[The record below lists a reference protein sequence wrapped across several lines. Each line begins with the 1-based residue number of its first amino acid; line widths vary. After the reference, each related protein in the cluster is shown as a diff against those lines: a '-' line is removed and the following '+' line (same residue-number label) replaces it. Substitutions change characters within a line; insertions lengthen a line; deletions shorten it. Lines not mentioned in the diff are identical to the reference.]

1 MRKKLFLTVV
11 GFFFLSI
18 IFGSDVSISK
28 EKIKEEETYKNIELF
43 IDAMRIVEQ
52 DYVKEVK
59 GKDLIY
65 GALKGMM
72 MSLDPYSAF
81 LEPEIKK
88 ELQIETKGEFE
99 GVGME
104 ITLKDG
110 IITVVSPIEDTPAW
124 KAGVKAGDRI
134 IKINGE
140 STKGMT
146 TLEAAQ
152 KLRGKKGTKVKISIM
167 RENVPK
173 LIEIEIIRDVIKI
186 KSVKSKEFGNIG
198 YTRITEFQER
208 TASDLKKVI
217 EKFTKENK
225 QGIIVDLRNNPGGL
239 LTSAIEVSELFLP
252 NGKLIVYTQGR
263 RKEDK
268 NVFRSRKSPVWKK
281 PVVFLVN
288 GGSASASEIV
298 FGALKDNYKEF
309 SSVGE
314 KTFGKGSVQ
323 NLIPLPDGS
332 ALKLTIAHYYTPSG
346 VCIEGKGIKPDYVVK
361 LPENKQIIP
370 VTKDDTQFQKAKE
383 VLKKLIEKYKK

>member
-110 IITVVSPIEDTPAW
+110 IITVVSPIE
-124 KAGVKAGDRI
+124 
-134 IKINGE
+134 
-140 STKGMT
+140 
-146 TLEAAQ
+146 
-152 KLRGKKGTKVKISIM
+152 GKNKYNERKC
-167 RENVPK
+167 
-173 LIEIEIIRDVIKI
+173 
-186 KSVKSKEFGNIG
+186 SKT
-198 YTRITEFQER
+198 Y
-208 TASDLKKVI
+208 
-217 EKFTKENK
+217 
-225 QGIIVDLRNNPGGL
+225 RN
-239 LTSAIEVSELFLP
+239 
-252 NGKLIVYTQGR
+252 
-263 RKEDK
+263 
-268 NVFRSRKSPVWKK
+268 
-281 PVVFLVN
+281 
-288 GGSASASEIV
+288 
-298 FGALKDNYKEF
+298 
-309 SSVGE
+309 
-314 KTFGKGSVQ
+314 
-323 NLIPLPDGS
+323 
-332 ALKLTIAHYYTPSG
+332 
-346 VCIEGKGIKPDYVVK
+346 
-361 LPENKQIIP
+361 
-370 VTKDDTQFQKAKE
+370 
-383 VLKKLIEKYKK
+383 